1 MKRALILSLALAGVL
16 TGVTHTAHAQ
26 DAQRGSG
33 KVAMCEGCHQIL
45 GYQTGFPKAYR
56 VPLIAGQDAKYIA
69 AAHKAYRAGDRK
81 QTQMRAIAGSLT
93 DEDIDEVAAHYS
105 TLGKPEGPV
114 PKALEKPLP
123 ADLQA
128 KVATCVACHGANFST
143 PTDGTIPRL
152 AGQYGDYLYFALRAY
167 ATEGNEHFGRNN
179 ALMAPMAKMLTDSEA
194 HEFTAYLASLPGELR
209 FVQDPRFK

>member
-69 AAHKAYRAGDRK
+69 AALTAYRSGDRK
-81 QTQMRAIAGSLT
+81 FPTMRSIA
-93 DEDIDEVAAHYS
+93 A
-105 TLGKPEGPV
+105 
-114 PKALEKPLP
+114 PLSDQDM
-123 ADLQA
+123 ADLAAFYARGNVKTA
-128 KVATCVACHGANFST
+128 K
-143 PTDGTIPRL
+143 
-152 AGQYGDYLYFALRAY
+152 Q
-167 ATEGNEHFGRNN
+167 
-179 ALMAPMAKMLTDSEA
+179 
-194 HEFTAYLASLPGELR
+194 
-209 FVQDPRFK
+209 